1 MGTNI
6 TSAISMEGFNATDQ
20 ESQAN
25 EILLFG
31 IHGRSAPVKKL
42 LLDHGS
48 MSSISIFLSRGPRVA
63 SPMVDRLGLL
73 RLEMIA
79 FVASPSFHAFPSK
92 AENSGRGIRW
102 LLNPWPQGLR

>member
-1 MGTNI
+1 
-6 TSAISMEGFNATDQ
+6 
-20 ESQAN
+20 
-25 EILLFG
+25 
-31 IHGRSAPVKKL
+31 
-42 LLDHGS
+42 
-48 MSSISIFLSRGPRVA
+48 
-63 SPMVDRLGLL
+63 MVDRLGLL